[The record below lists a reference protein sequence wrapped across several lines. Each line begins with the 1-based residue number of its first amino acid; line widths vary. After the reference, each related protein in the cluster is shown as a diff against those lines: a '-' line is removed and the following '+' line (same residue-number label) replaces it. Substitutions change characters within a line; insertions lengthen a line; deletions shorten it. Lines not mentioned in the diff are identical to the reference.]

1 MRLKPFEQRNMD
13 GETWVTLVNPNQI
26 SSVQSEIRR
35 FCVVLAGGPDCVVRY
50 GDDAKEYGEEFLLR
64 CIEPS

>member
-26 SSVQSEIRR
+26 SSVQSENHR

-50 GDDAKEYGEEFLLR
+50 GDGAQEYGEQFLLR